1 MGNNKTLLQA
11 ATILKPKYFKLDHTG
26 NWNHTLSS
34 DASTFQHI
42 CYNLNH
48 QTLKSIE
55 DGNDDIFDNIEK
67 EVENLRNKLANQ
79 LLLIYPSSKPEDL
92 ETHQIS
98 NNIVVIKDSTCGS
111 SLITI
116 TGDTS
121 LRIMLTYALD

>member
-26 NWNHTLSS
+26 NWDHTLNS
-34 DASTFQHI
+34 DASNFQYI
-42 CYNLNH
+42 GYNFNH
-48 QTLKSIE
+48 QTLNLIE

-67 EVENLRNKLANQ
+67 EVENLRNELANQ
-79 LLLIYPSSKPEDL
+79 LLLKYPSSKPEDL

-98 NNIVVIKDSTCGS
+98 NNIVVIKDSTCGN